1 MLKLKDLT
9 SQTPTDIRSVQMNI
23 SSPKELKKIAEKINK
38 IISPGD
44 YIFLFG
50 EIGSGKTTFT
60 RHLVNSLEIKNKLS
74 ESEVLS
80 PTFNIVYEYEINN
93 ILIKHFDLYRLKSKD
108 ELNNLGIFDNTEDI
122 ITIIEWP
129 ELIDE
134 KPLNRLELYFKYA
147 ENMEERNL
155 EIYFYGRLEENK
167 F

>member
-1 MLKLKDLT
+1 
-9 SQTPTDIRSVQMNI
+9 MNI
-23 SSPKELKKIAEKINK
+23 SSPKDLNKITEKINK

-50 EIGSGKTTFT
+50 EIGSGKTTFA

-93 ILIKHFDLYRLKSKD
+93 ILIKHFDLYRLRSKD

-134 KPLNRLELYFKYA
+134 KPLNRLELYFKYSK
-147 ENMEERNL
+147 NMEERNL
-155 EIYFYGRLEENK
+155 EIYFYGRLKENK

>member
-1 MLKLKDLT
+1 
-9 SQTPTDIRSVQMNI
+9 MNI
-23 SSPKELKKIAEKINK
+23 SSPKDLNKITEKINK

>member
-1 MLKLKDLT
+1 
-9 SQTPTDIRSVQMNI
+9 MNI
-23 SSPKELKKIAEKINK
+23 SSPKDLNIITEKINK
-38 IISPGD
+38 IILPGD

-155 EIYFYGRLEENK
+155 EIYFYGRLKENK

>member
-1 MLKLKDLT
+1 
-9 SQTPTDIRSVQMNI
+9 MNI
-23 SSPKELKKIAEKINK
+23 SSPKDLNKITEKINK

-155 EIYFYGRLEENK
+155 EIYFYGRLKENK

>member
-1 MLKLKDLT
+1 
-9 SQTPTDIRSVQMNI
+9 MNI
-23 SSPKELKKIAEKINK
+23 SSPKDLNKITEKINK

-93 ILIKHFDLYRLKSKD
+93 ILIKHFDLYRLRSKD
-108 ELNNLGIFDNTEDI
+108 ELNILGIFDNTEDI

-134 KPLNRLELYFKYA
+134 KPLNRLELYFKYSK
-147 ENMEERNL
+147 NMEERNL
-155 EIYFYGRLEENK
+155 EIYFYGRLKENK

>member
-1 MLKLKDLT
+1 
-9 SQTPTDIRSVQMNI
+9 MNI
-23 SSPKELKKIAEKINK
+23 SSPKDLNKITEKINK

-60 RHLVNSLEIKNKLS
+60 RLLVNSLEIKNKLS

-93 ILIKHFDLYRLKSKD
+93 ILIKHFDLYRLRSKD

>member
-1 MLKLKDLT
+1 
-9 SQTPTDIRSVQMNI
+9 MNI
-23 SSPKELKKIAEKINK
+23 SSPKDLNKITEKINK
-38 IISPGD
+38 IILPGD

-50 EIGSGKTTFT
+50 EIGSGKTTFA
-60 RHLVNSLEIKNKLS
+60 RLLVNSLEIKNKLS

-129 ELIDE
+129 ELIVE

-155 EIYFYGRLEENK
+155 EIYFYGRLKENK

>member
-1 MLKLKDLT
+1 
-9 SQTPTDIRSVQMNI
+9 MNI
-23 SSPKELKKIAEKINK
+23 SSPKDLNKITEKINK

-50 EIGSGKTTFT
+50 EIGSGKTTFA

-93 ILIKHFDLYRLKSKD
+93 ILIKHFDLYRLRSKD

-129 ELIDE
+129 ELIDG

-155 EIYFYGRLEENK
+155 EIYFYGRLKENK

>member
-1 MLKLKDLT
+1 
-9 SQTPTDIRSVQMNI
+9 MNI
-23 SSPKELKKIAEKINK
+23 SSPKDLNKITEKINK

-60 RHLVNSLEIKNKLS
+60 RLLVNSLEVNNKLP

-155 EIYFYGRLEENK
+155 EIYFYGRLKENK

>member
-1 MLKLKDLT
+1 
-9 SQTPTDIRSVQMNI
+9 MNI
-23 SSPKELKKIAEKINK
+23 SSPKDLNKITEKINK

-93 ILIKHFDLYRLKSKD
+93 ILIKHFDLYRLRSKD
-108 ELNNLGIFDNTEDI
+108 ELNILGIFDNTEDI

-155 EIYFYGRLEENK
+155 EIYFYGRLKENK

>member
-1 MLKLKDLT
+1 
-9 SQTPTDIRSVQMNI
+9 MNI
-23 SSPKELKKIAEKINK
+23 SSPKDLNKITEKINK

-50 EIGSGKTTFT
+50 EIGSGKTTFA

-93 ILIKHFDLYRLKSKD
+93 ILIKHFDLYRLRSKD

-155 EIYFYGRLEENK
+155 EICFYGRLKENK

>member
-1 MLKLKDLT
+1 
-9 SQTPTDIRSVQMNI
+9 MNI
-23 SSPKELKKIAEKINK
+23 SSPKDLNKITEKINK

-93 ILIKHFDLYRLKSKD
+93 ILIKHFDLYRLRSKD
-108 ELNNLGIFDNTEDI
+108 ELNNLGIFDNTEDV

>member
-1 MLKLKDLT
+1 
-9 SQTPTDIRSVQMNI
+9 MNI
-23 SSPKELKKIAEKINK
+23 SSPKDLNKITEKINK

-155 EIYFYGRLEENK
+155 EVYFYGRLEENK

>member
-1 MLKLKDLT
+1 
-9 SQTPTDIRSVQMNI
+9 MNI
-23 SSPKELKKIAEKINK
+23 SSPKDLNKITEKINK

-60 RHLVNSLEIKNKLS
+60 RHLINSLEIKNKLS

>member
-1 MLKLKDLT
+1 
-9 SQTPTDIRSVQMNI
+9 MNI
-23 SSPKELKKIAEKINK
+23 SSPKDLNKITEKINK

-93 ILIKHFDLYRLKSKD
+93 ILIKHFDLYRLRSKD

-134 KPLNRLELYFKYA
+134 KPLNRLESVSYTHLT
-147 ENMEERNL
+147 L
-155 EIYFYGRLEENK
+155 PTICSV
-167 F
+167 

>member
-1 MLKLKDLT
+1 
-9 SQTPTDIRSVQMNI
+9 MNI
-23 SSPKELKKIAEKINK
+23 SSPKDLNKITEKINK

-60 RHLVNSLEIKNKLS
+60 RYLVNSLEIKNKLS

-93 ILIKHFDLYRLKSKD
+93 ILIKHFDLYRLRSKD

-155 EIYFYGRLEENK
+155 EIYFYGRLKENK

>member
-1 MLKLKDLT
+1 
-9 SQTPTDIRSVQMNI
+9 MNI
-23 SSPKELKKIAEKINK
+23 SSPKDLNKITEKINK

-60 RHLVNSLEIKNKLS
+60 RHLINSLEIKNKLS

-93 ILIKHFDLYRLKSKD
+93 ILIKHFDLYRLKSKN

-155 EIYFYGRLEENK
+155 EIYFYGRLKENK

>member
-1 MLKLKDLT
+1 
-9 SQTPTDIRSVQMNI
+9 MNI
-23 SSPKELKKIAEKINK
+23 SSPKDLNKITEKINK

-155 EIYFYGRLEENK
+155 EIYFYGSLKENK